1 MLLRRVTQHVKDQ
14 NWFAVGID
22 FFIVVVGVFIGLQV
36 ANWNDARGER
46 ADAAVVIERL
56 EQDFEQ
62 ILERADLS
70 LTAHDRNLNAA
81 GRLILGIRNQ
91 ALEEETLL
99 EDIGAASNFST
110 FPGKSS
116 TFTQLVSGGQLELI
130 RSQDLRRALTEY
142 HAYNDFAQTQFGET
156 FTVPLMEAKQTLT
169 EAIVVRVTNIP
180 TTEFGQSNPPED
192 VDRNMLL
199 TNPVMLTQ
207 LQVCYEIQDNI
218 YVVTSR
224 TRGQILAILDQI
236 RAEREAA

>member
-1 MLLRRVTQHVKDQ
+1 MLLRRITKHVKDQ

-22 FFIVVVGVFIGLQV
+22 FCIVVIGVFIGIQV
-36 ANWNDARGER
+36 ANWNDARAER
-46 ADAAVVIERL
+46 ADAVVVLERL

-130 RSQDLRRALTEY
+130 RSQDLRSALTEY
-142 HAYNDFAQTQFGET
+142 HAYNDFAQTQFGVT
-156 FTVPLMEAKQTLT
+156 FSVPLMEAKQTLT

-192 VDRNMLL
+192 VDRKMLL
-199 TNPVMLTQ
+199 TNPEMLTQ

-224 TRGQILAILDQI
+224 ARGQILAILDQI
-236 RAEREAA
+236 RAEQASA